1 VSTFEDD
8 IRWAMTDHDDEAPRE
23 ADLLRSL
30 EQASPPRRRRGGWYV
45 PFAVAVT
52 VAAVVLGGVW
62 VGRQVAGHQHEPA
75 TMSGG
80 GDRVTRL
87 ACPAKYVR
95 QAPWVPAR
103 PAGVDGRSRLVPRKT
118 PSSALICAYAG
129 SNTARQQA
137 GRALSGRRSLSGGL
151 ARLAGQLTWQPRRR
165 PGQKIACTLIGGP
178 QTNYLIGLSYPG
190 GATMWVAA
198 TAEPNECVSASN
210 GEFTS
215 TGVIGPEVSKAFASG
230 RWPARQPVACNQR
243 FPDIG
248 RLGEDAAMVPA
259 GTTSLV
265 ICVSGKARTFT
276 SGYQA
281 LVRALNRLPT
291 LPSTGICSPS
301 PATSAPMYQLLF
313 SYPEGP
319 LASVDIAVGCYP
331 EVGNL
336 DLQSHSASSVLPLLR
351 QLLKAK

>member
-1 VSTFEDD
+1 MSTFEDD
-8 IRWAMTDHDDEAPRE
+8 IRRAMTEHDDEAPRA

-30 EQASPPRRRRGGWYV
+30 EQAAPPRRRRAGWYV
-45 PFAVAVT
+45 PFAVAVA

-62 VGRQVAGHQHEPA
+62 VGRLARAA
-75 TMSGG
+75 TS
-80 GDRVTRL
+80 RSPPR
-87 ACPAKYVR
+87 CPAE
-95 QAPWVPAR
+95 AAGLPGWPAR
-103 PAGVDGRSRLVPRKT
+103 RNTSGRPRGCRPPAGVDGRSRLVPRKT

-137 GRALSGRRSLSGGL
+137 GWALSGRRSLTGGL
-151 ARLAGQLTWQPRRR
+151 ARLAGQLTWQPRRL
-165 PGQKIACTLIGGP
+165 PGQKIACTLVGGP
-178 QTNYLIGLSYPG
+178 QTNYLIGLRYPG

-198 TAEPNECVSASN
+198 TAEPNECVTASN

-230 RWPARQPVACNQR
+230 RWPARQPAACNQP

-248 RLGEDAAMVPA
+248 RLGEDTAMVPA
-259 GTTSLV
+259 GTTSLI

-291 LPSTGICSPS
+291 LPSTGMCSPS
-301 PATSAPMYQLLF
+301 PATSAAMYQLLF
-313 SYPEGP
+313 SYPEGRWSRSTSP
-319 LASVDIAVGCYP
+319 SAVTRRSATSICSRTARAASC
-331 EVGNL
+331 
-336 DLQSHSASSVLPLLR
+336 R
-351 QLLKAK
+351 